1 MLRLHQKM
9 TYSSNVLAKHAS
21 LLHELQLQ
29 DRADDE
35 EARALAEAQQMS
47 AFQEDHT
54 SWKLAMT
61 KGTPLP
67 PPPPPPTSGLCLQAR
82 AVLQRRG
89 CSAVGAGLSCLTPA
103 SRITKTR
110 SRWSANLKASGP
122 QYCLHSEC

>member
-1 MLRLHQKM
+1 MCGGWHWEASPDSPAPQDRQKKKMLRLHQKM

-67 PPPPPPTSGLCLQAR
+67 PPPHRPPHRVCAS
-82 AVLQRRG
+82 RRG
-89 CSAVGAGLSCLTPA
+89 QCCRGEAAVQWGRGFPV
-103 SRITKTR
+103 
-110 SRWSANLKASGP
+110 
-122 QYCLHSEC
+122 